1 MVSKFSRSWNDKLY
15 DDEFLR
21 EGELFV
27 ETTSR
32 VVVDVYIYRD
42 EAFPFTRPVL
52 SDGYV
57 SES

>member
-15 DDEFLR
+15 DDEVLR
-21 EGELFV
+21 EGDIVV

-42 EAFPFTRPVL
+42 KAFPFA
-52 SDGYV
+52 
-57 SES
+57 